1 MGVFDSELTL
11 PGVIT
16 EILPVTINTTTGA
29 EFGTTESVTIIGT
42 AFNGPVGQPI
52 AIGSP
57 EQAIYIFGDSFDS
70 ENKREATLVPEI
82 QDAYDRGCRT
92 IYGVRIG
99 GKEMYKDFDL
109 AIETGLKLR
118 VSGFYP
124 HNKNKDCFM
133 TFTATQGSDM
143 AFDNIEG
150 VIRIYKPADR
160 TTIVEKRSGV
170 VDSMDSILVTEIN
183 LASEGFEKDSRL
195 CDVIDVVNA
204 KATNNVLKLSLVDE
218 NGIQR
223 TNSDKEV
230 QEIPVGALFPGI
242 YTICRDQIGQNV
254 TLITDV
260 EVKRSEAVKLYPRSK
275 EVVWKELI
283 ANTDP
288 SKPYPIGANNFSKL
302 SSILGPSVGV
312 IDSFKFLEVPGMID
326 NLAIKNEEDYEEVEL
341 NGFEMYKRLG
351 SGFLRTAVIQEVS
364 QGKFKV
370 KGAPDGDEYRVVAI
384 EDGIYSTLR
393 MHNSDY
399 TVLAAATCET
409 DITGKLPKKT
419 AFKRAKQNVVGLF
432 NEEGEEV
439 VCISPKIDTKDIESA
454 GVRYK
459 IEIHEMEERME
470 AEDIVKAMS
479 DKKFRLLPI
488 LPKVPEADEK
498 FSGLEEGLLVFCPVD
513 KELYRLQERKFVKVS
528 PEVISNV
535 NIVINNI
542 AKIGMDAM
550 DEEGN
555 TNSVMVI
562 AEDGQNFPLSV
573 SADERQVFMLEDEA
587 YVRKEIEELQL
598 EEGKDF
604 IVVMSGAK
612 ALVFRIV
619 EGKLVP
625 FCSLKDLANNVFED
639 EDFILVCAEEDSPA
653 FEGNVVNIH
662 IAGCELDVDSVEG
675 FIERLKEHEEMKNRF
690 IFEMA
695 DSVLAANDMSELK
708 GEGLNKE
715 EGFMYDTDL
724 HIPYTTTD
732 NFARHLAQHCFYTSL
747 MNYPTHGII
756 GCDKLT
762 GITLSTVADRVN
774 AISGLKLDMYAK
786 KANGNNIYTYDNLP
800 YPIGRCVSIVF
811 AQYPVN
817 TGNGYN
823 YISSGASG
831 YAGMLSTLDADV
843 SSTNQSVDLQ
853 STSLMFTLS
862 NYQLTKLN
870 AAGIV
875 CFRQVGTG
883 IKVVDGITQD
893 TADSPY
899 RRLSTTKVI
908 NATAKLLRDAILPF
922 IGRTRSDTTM
932 NSMET
937 AIKSALN
944 SITGILINKYTY
956 EIVTD
961 AENEYLG
968 VVRIKYAIVPAY
980 EIRQVINEIEIS

>member
-1 MGVFDSELTL
+1 MGVFDDELTL

-16 EILPVTINTTTGA
+16 EILPVTIKSTTGA
-29 EFGTTESVTIIGT
+29 EFGSTESVTIIGT

-70 ENKREATLVPEI
+70 EKKREATLVPEI

-92 IYGVRIG
+92 IYGVRVG

-109 AIETGLKLR
+109 AIETNLKLR

-133 TFTATQGSDM
+133 TFTATQGSDA
-143 AFDNIEG
+143 AFDGQEG

-170 VDSMDSILVTEIN
+170 VDSMDSILVTEVN
-183 LASEGFEKDSRL
+183 LFSMGFEKHSRL
-195 CDVIDVVNA
+195 CDVIDVVNNMP
-204 KATNNVLKLSLVDE
+204 TNNVLKLSLVDKD
-218 NGIQR
+218 GVQR

-230 QEIPVGALFPGI
+230 QQIPVGALFPGI
-242 YTICRDQIGQNV
+242 YTICREEKGANV
-254 TLITDV
+254 TLVTDIQ
-260 EVKRSEAVKLYPRSK
+260 VKRSEAVKLYPRCE
-275 EVVWKELI
+275 EVVWKELV

-288 SKPYPIGANNFSKL
+288 AQPYPIGANNFSRL
-302 SSILGPSVGV
+302 SSILGPNVGV
-312 IDSFKFLEVPGMID
+312 IDSYKFLEVPGVID
-326 NLAIKNEEDYEEVEL
+326 GIAIKNDEDFEEVEL
-341 NGFEMYKRLG
+341 NGFDLYQRLG
-351 SGFLRTAVIQEVS
+351 SGFLRTAIIEELGN
-364 QGKFKV
+364 GKFKV
-370 KGAPDGDEYRVVAI
+370 KSAPDGDEKRVVSV

-409 DITGKLPKKT
+409 DMSGKLPKKN
-419 AFKRAKQNVVGLF
+419 AFKKAVQNSISLF
-432 NEEGEEV
+432 NEDGEEIIV
-439 VCISPKIDTKDIESA
+439 VSAKIDTADVESKA
-454 GVRYK
+454 VRYK
-459 IEIHEMEERME
+459 IEIEQIEEEIEMDGVIDEL
-470 AEDIVKAMS
+470 S
-479 DKKFRLLPI
+479 DEKFRLLPI
-488 LPKVPEADEK
+488 MPEIPDANKK
-498 FSGLEEGLLVFCPVD
+498 FEGLKDGLLVFCPID
-513 KELYRLQERKFVKVS
+513 KKLYRLMNKKFVQVD

-535 NIVINNI
+535 NVVINNI
-542 AKIGMDAM
+542 GRLGMDAVEDDGNASAIM
-550 DEEGN
+550 AVVENGESIPLSMSVDNREVYILEGEEY
-555 TNSVMVI
+555 VKKEI
-562 AEDGQNFPLSV
+562 AELQ
-573 SADERQVFMLEDEA
+573 DELG
-587 YVRKEIEELQL
+587 KE
-598 EEGKDF
+598 F
-604 IVVMSGAK
+604 IVVMSGAT
-612 ALVFRIV
+612 ALVFKMQN
-619 EGKLVP
+619 GKLVP
-625 FCSLKDLANNVFED
+625 FCSLKDVANNVFED
-639 EDFILVCAEEDSPA
+639 EDFMLVCAEEDSPA
-653 FEGNVVNIH
+653 FENNVVCIH
-662 IAGCELDVDSVEG
+662 VAGMELDVDSVEG
-675 FIERLKEHEEMKNRF
+675 FLARLNEHEAIAGRF
-690 IFEMA
+690 IFEIA
-695 DSVLAANDMSELK
+695 DSNVAASDMMELS
-708 GEGLNKE
+708 GEGCDKE
-715 EGFMYDTDL
+715 NGFIYDTDL

-762 GITLSTVADRVN
+762 GVTLSTVADRVDT
-774 AISGLKLDMYAK
+774 ISGLKLDMYAK

-811 AQYPVN
+811 AQYPVT
-817 TGNGYN
+817 TGNGYS

-843 SSTNQSVDLQ
+843 SSTNQSVDLKA
-853 STSLMFTLS
+853 TSLMFTLS

-870 AAGIV
+870 AVGVV
-875 CFRQVGTG
+875 CFRQVGEA

-944 SITGILINKYTY
+944 SVTGILINKYTY

-961 AENEYLG
+961 AENDYLG